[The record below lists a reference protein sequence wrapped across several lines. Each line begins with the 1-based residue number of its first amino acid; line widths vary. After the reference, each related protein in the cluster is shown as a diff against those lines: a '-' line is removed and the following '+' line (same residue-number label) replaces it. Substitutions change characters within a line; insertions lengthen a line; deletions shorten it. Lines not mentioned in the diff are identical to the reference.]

1 MKSMIVTNCK
11 MHLVIL
17 RVTQVATGL
26 SPGINLDPII
36 NS

>member
-1 MKSMIVTNCK
+1 MVKPITVTNCK

-17 RVTQVATGL
+17 RVTQVATEL
-26 SPGINLDPII
+26 PPRNLDPII